1 MKRLVLPSAI
11 NGQVQAPPSKS
22 MVIRLLAASLLARGE
37 SLILSP
43 SFCADSL
50 SALAVIKQLGAKV
63 QMAPGQWL
71 IRGGFPIESPSRSG
85 MKPISCGESGLT
97 VRLFAP
103 IVALAGQ
110 RVKLEAE
117 GTLRFRPMD
126 MLVSPLSQLGVQCE
140 THDGLPP
147 LIIQGPLQSGSV
159 SLEADRT
166 SQFLS
171 GLLMALPL
179 VPGISEI
186 RVSRLASR
194 PYVELTIEVLEKF
207 GIKIDA
213 SRDGSGQD
221 YFFIPGGQ
229 RYRPGEYQVEGDWS
243 GAAFLLVA
251 GAIAGRVEVF
261 GLNLDSKQADKRII
275 EALSLAGAKV
285 SQKKGRVVVEK
296 AALRAFDFDAS
307 DAPDLFPP
315 LCVLAACCQGR
326 SRLRGARRLVFKES
340 PRAQTLTSELTKV
353 GVKIFLEGDALIIEG
368 AAVRGG
374 SPDAH
379 GDHRIA
385 MACALAG
392 LVSKEGIEI
401 NGWEAVNK
409 SYPEFFNHLA
419 SLGGKW
425 K

>member
-1 MKRLVLPSAI
+1 MKRSVLPSAI

-22 MVIRLLAASLLARGE
+22 MVIRLLAASLLAPGE

-43 SFCADSL
+43 SFCAESL
-50 SALAVIKQLGAKV
+50 SALSVIKQLGAEV
-63 QMAPGQWL
+63 QMAPDQWL
-71 IRGGFPIESPSRSG
+71 IRGGFPVEIPLRPG
-85 MKPISCGESGLT
+85 MKLISCGESALT
-97 VRLFAP
+97 MRLFAP

-117 GTLRFRPMD
+117 GTLCIRPMD

-140 THDGLPP
+140 TKDGLPP
-147 LIIQGPLQSGSV
+147 LLVRGPLRSGWL

-171 GLLMALPL
+171 GLLMALPI
-179 VPGISEI
+179 VPGASEI

-194 PYVELTIEVLEKF
+194 PYVELTVEVLEKF

-213 SRDGSGQD
+213 TRDGSGRD
-221 YFFIPGGQ
+221 YFFIPGAQ
-229 RYRPGEYQVEGDWS
+229 RYRPGEHQAEGDWS

-261 GLNLDSKQADKRII
+261 GLNFDSKQADKRII
-275 EALSLAGAKV
+275 QALSLAGAKV
-285 SQKKGRVVVEK
+285 SQEKTRVAVEK
-296 AALRAFDFDAS
+296 ADLRAFEFDAS
-307 DAPDLFPP
+307 DSPDLFPP
-315 LCVLAACCQGR
+315 LCVLAACCRGR
-326 SRLRGARRLVFKES
+326 SRLSGARRLAFKES
-340 PRAQTLTSELTKV
+340 HRAQTLASELTKV
-353 GVKIFLEGDALIIEG
+353 GVRIFSDGEALIIEG

-374 SPDAH
+374 SPDSH

-392 LVSKEGIEI
+392 LVSKEGIEL